1 MEITRERI
9 EELINERNSL
19 VDRHNEATNMIKNIE
34 VRITKID
41 GILEEYQI
49 QAKRQNESH
58 NQDSVEENEG

>member
-49 QAKRQNESH
+49 QVKRQNEVY